1 LEKTISFG
9 IVMYTRESKDKSVEN
24 ASSILEL
31 TTDYFR
37 YWNQRNVVQL
47 RSLFAQNVELND
59 WEGAWS
65 GCDQVINANKN
76 IFDTFPEINISVTRV
91 IINENT
97 AICFLLVQLDKS
109 TSLKVIDIL
118 TFSDRKIQFID
129 AYRQ

>member
-1 LEKTISFG
+1 
-9 IVMYTRESKDKSVEN
+9 MREWRDKSMES
-24 ASSILEL
+24 ASNILEL

-37 YWNQRNVVQL
+37 YWNQRNIVQL
-47 RSLFAQNVELND
+47 RSLFAQKIKLKD

-65 GCDQVINANKN
+65 GCDQVIDANKN
-76 IFDTFPEINISVTRV
+76 IFETFPEIKLSVTQI

-97 AICFLLVQLDKS
+97 AICFLLVHLDKS

-118 TFSDRKIQFID
+118 NFSDGRIQYID